1 MISMLVQVSA
11 YRGCRGDSGII
22 MPGKTRK
29 PKSKPQRI
37 RYAVVGLG
45 HLAQVAVLPA
55 FRNARRN
62 SELVTVLSGD
72 EKKRREIG
80 RRYKLLRTYSYDDYD
95 RLLTSGTIDAIYVTL
110 PNHLHRSYVERA
122 LQAGVHVLCEK
133 PLALREVDCR
143 AMVRAAKQNET
154 QLMVAYRLHFDEA
167 NLRMIELAHSG
178 RLGQIRIFHSLFTQQ
193 VKEGDTRLQA
203 RVGGGPLLDI
213 GIYCINAA
221 RYLFKSEPTEVFA
234 AASRTTD
241 ARFREVPEMFSVILR
256 FPGERLATFTSS
268 FGAADRAEYDLVG
281 TKGTGRL
288 EKAYEYTEGMRA
300 LITTGNRTQTIRYP
314 RRDQFGPQLL
324 YFSDCILHKRTPQPS
339 GLEGTVDVAII
350 EALHRSA
357 ARGRMVKIRIPTSPA
372 RRPSLSQ
379 MARCR
384 PVSPP
389 PLVRASSPTT

>member
-1 MISMLVQVSA
+1 MGSHVVRSQNP
-11 YRGCRGDSGII
+11 R
-22 MPGKTRK
+22 TT
-29 PKSKPQRI
+29 KSRPQRI

-62 SELVTVLSGD
+62 SDLVTIVSGD
-72 EKKRREIG
+72 EKKRRVIG
-80 RRYKLLRTYSYDDYD
+80 RRYKLPRTYSYDQYD
-95 RLLTSGTIDAIYVTL
+95 QLLTSGTIDAVYVAL

-122 LQAGVHVLCEK
+122 LQTGVHVLCEK
-133 PLALREVDCR
+133 PLGLREVDCR
-143 AMVRAAKQNET
+143 SMVRAAERSRT

-167 NLRMIELAHSG
+167 NLRMIELARSG

-193 VKEGDTRLQA
+193 VKAGDTRLQA

-221 RYLFKSEPTEVFA
+221 RYLFQSEPTEVLA
-234 AASRTTD
+234 AAARTKD
-241 ARFREVPEMFSVILR
+241 ARFREVPEMFNVIMR

-268 FGAADRAEYDLVG
+268 FGAADRAEYDVVG

-300 LITTGNRTQTIRYP
+300 LITIGNRTQTIRYP
-314 RRDQFGPQLL
+314 HRDQFGPQLL

-339 GLEGTVDVAII
+339 GVEGAIDLAII
-350 EALHRSA
+350 EALHQSA
-357 ARGRMVKIRIPTSPA
+357 ARGRMVKIRIPAGPA
-372 RRPSLSQ
+372 RRPSFSQ
-379 MARCR
+379 VARCR

-389 PLVRASSPTT
+389 PLVRASSPTK